1 MSNFNKMFRHT
12 SAALAAA
19 MMITMGSG
27 AVMTQAKTAMPS
39 YKVTSTIYADQQK
52 EKQMEASIYTP
63 KVTITGTD
71 GKVMKEAS
79 KKLNA
84 KIANNQKKLIKQY
97 ESDVKAISDGSKGHE
112 SVTSTYKVIKNSS
125 KIFTL
130 RVDTVIAMGGSQSST
145 KIYNVD
151 KKTGKSI
158 TLKNL
163 FKSDSDYIDRI
174 SDNIKEQMRAQM
186 KKDDKVTYFL
196 ADDMEG
202 GFDRISSQAN
212 FYINKKGQLTVV
224 FDKYEVAPGAM
235 GVVEFSIPSK
245 VLSDIAVKGYLK

>member
-1 MSNFNKMFRHT
+1 MRNFNKMFRHT

-27 AVMTQAKTAMPS
+27 VVMTQAKTTMPT
-39 YKVTSTIYADQQK
+39 YKVTSSVYANQQK
-52 EKQMEASIYTP
+52 DKQMEASIYTP
-63 KVTITGTD
+63 KVTITGVD

-79 KKLNA
+79 RELNA
-84 KIANNQKKLIKQY
+84 KITKNQKKLIKQY
-97 ESDVKAISDGSKGHE
+97 QNDVKAIPDGSEGRE
-112 SVTSTYKVIKNSS
+112 SITSTYKVIRNSS

-130 RVDTVIAMGGSQSST
+130 RVDTMIAMSSSQSST

-163 FKSDSDYIDRI
+163 FKNDSDYIDRI
-174 SDNIKEQMRAQM
+174 SDNIKEQMRTQM
-186 KKDDKVTYFL
+186 KKNDKVTYFL
-196 ADDMEG
+196 ADDTEG
-202 GFDRISSQAN
+202 GFDQISSQAN
-212 FYINKKGQLTVV
+212 FYINKDGQLTVV

-245 VLSDIAVKGYLK
+245 VLSDIAVKGYLQ